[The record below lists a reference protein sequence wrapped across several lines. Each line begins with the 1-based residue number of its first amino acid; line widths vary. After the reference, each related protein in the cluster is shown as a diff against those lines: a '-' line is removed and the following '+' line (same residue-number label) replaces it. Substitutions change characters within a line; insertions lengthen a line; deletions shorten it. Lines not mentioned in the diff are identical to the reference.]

1 MFGNSTK
8 RQKKIKFKK
17 LEANRVIDSG
27 SDEEEDPY
35 GDESVAASESNFS
48 NGSVPSR
55 GAQSRADGV
64 SVASTNNSSV
74 VDNLSSAQGSAQGSA
89 SDYDDIS
96 ENGDPVN
103 NQDPFDHQVAQGVEQ
118 MNGVQP
124 TFYNFDKRIY
134 DHVDEFETSDK
145 KRIDK
150 DLIFIRLV
158 AGGLDKSFV
167 DEDIIKI
174 FKKKRRIRKNNN
186 TPVGRTLFPDNRSV
200 ETPVNR
206 LGDNNLYRP
215 LFNPSPN
222 RPRADSG
229 NATEITQALDKRQGR
244 EEKSVTT
251 EDQNPQGTY
260 VYYYRYSDQLFNAW
274 STAIVAVRKM
284 LRERRRISLQTEFEG
299 LIGSDGFLQAFANY
313 VVFLIRKEKLGFI
326 VDRRQTTFEINRD
339 AQDEDRYLYP
349 LMSSLKYDF
358 PNNKL
363 REDLSRSIYGE
374 RA

>member
-1 MFGNSTK
+1 MFGNPKK
-8 RQKKIKFKK
+8 RQKIIKFKK
-17 LEANRVIDSG
+17 IGANERIES
-27 SDEEEDPY
+27 SDEEEVNTAISSLP
-35 GDESVAASESNFS
+35 SVDG
-48 NGSVPSR
+48 GSV
-55 GAQSRADGV
+55 V
-64 SVASTNNSSV
+64 SK
-74 VDNLSSAQGSAQGSA
+74 LSSAQSSAQQPA
-89 SDYDDIS
+89 QQPERPIDEVS
-96 ENGDPVN
+96 EPGNPVN
-103 NQDPFDHQVAQGVEQ
+103 NDDPYDFQVAQGVEQ

-134 DHVDEFETSDK
+134 DHVNEFETSDK
-145 KRIDK
+145 RRFDQ

-174 FKKKRRIRKNNN
+174 FKKKKRIRRNNN
-186 TPVGRTLFPDNRSV
+186 TTANRQLWRDNESTR
-200 ETPVNR
+200 TPVNQR
-206 LGDNNLYRP
+206 NQDYQVM
-215 LFNPSPN
+215 FNTTPGNGRQSVY
-222 RPRADSG
+222 SG
-229 NATEITQALDKRQGR
+229 TEETVALDTRQGQ

-251 EDQNPQGTY
+251 DDQNPPQSSTY

-284 LRERRRISLQTEFEG
+284 LRRRERISLQAEFEG
-299 LIGSDGFLQAFANY
+299 LIRSDSFTQAFANY

-358 PNNKL
+358 LNNKL